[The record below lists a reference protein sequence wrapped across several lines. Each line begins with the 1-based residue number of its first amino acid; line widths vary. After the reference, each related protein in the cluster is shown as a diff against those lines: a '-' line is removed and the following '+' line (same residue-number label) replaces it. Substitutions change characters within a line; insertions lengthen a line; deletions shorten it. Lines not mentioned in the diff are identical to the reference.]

1 MNNLNRSSL
10 SFKLLFPSPGP
21 MLYRRRCAIQDKQG
35 WPGEPR
41 NLNNSLCGRVQDL
54 LQAFPNT
61 LTLYYF
67 AYFGYNR
74 AMCKTSPWLQNK
86 SSAVAWAWPG
96 LVRQKRNFC
105 FEVNGRFSTSWIVA
119 LYTFYFVGTP
129 TMTQSTSLMIRG
141 GAYADVSPIPP
152 TLIPHDK
159 KKLAESPATWI
170 VRVSTHRKCKL
181 YATEA
186 KNIEGQNYL
195 T

>member
-1 MNNLNRSSL
+1 
-10 SFKLLFPSPGP
+10 
-21 MLYRRRCAIQDKQG
+21 
-35 WPGEPR
+35 
-41 NLNNSLCGRVQDL
+41 
-54 LQAFPNT
+54 
-61 LTLYYF
+61 
-67 AYFGYNR
+67 
-74 AMCKTSPWLQNK
+74 
-86 SSAVAWAWPG
+86 
-96 LVRQKRNFC
+96 
-105 FEVNGRFSTSWIVA
+105 
-119 LYTFYFVGTP
+119 
-129 TMTQSTSLMIRG
+129 MTQSTSLMTRG